1 MDKESLRQILLD
13 IRQGN
18 SSVDQA
24 LEQLSDWPSAD
35 LECASLDTHRAVRRD
50 FCETI
55 LAQFKTPQQTA
66 QIAKA
71 MSSHHQRFLITRACP
86 ETFEAVAASCP
97 NARYRATSR
106 LIEVVGDGSRHRSVN
121 PQPSASPF
129 QPQFENYAVVA
140 CAGTSDLPVAEEA
153 LYTARFLGCECHLVT
168 DIGVAGLHRV
178 LKHRQLLTG
187 ASLVVAVAGME
198 GALASVLGG
207 LVRCPL
213 VAVPTSVG
221 YGASFQGVSALLCM
235 LNSCSPGVSVV
246 NIDNGFGAGYI
257 AAQICRGRRPT

>member
-1 MDKESLRQILLD
+1 MDKESLRQILLEV
-13 IRQGN
+13 RQGK

-97 NARYRATSR
+97 TARYRATSR
-106 LIEVVGDGSRHRSVN
+106 LIEVVGQSSVN
-121 PQPSASPF
+121 SEPSATPF

-207 LVRCPL
+207 LVRCR
-213 VAVPTSVG
+213 A
-221 YGASFQGVSALLCM
+221 ASRCPAPERSA
-235 LNSCSPGVSVV
+235 
-246 NIDNGFGAGYI
+246 
-257 AAQICRGRRPT
+257 R